1 MNNTVWMNIAKVGL
15 ACIPGIAEVVA
26 PMFIKKLDV
35 KIEDEEFNKKF
46 LAAMEAYE
54 AMKQLPSGEK
64 SA

>member
-1 MNNTVWMNIAKVGL
+1 MNTMWMNLAKVAL

-54 AMKQLPSGEK
+54 AMKNLSSGEK
-64 SA
+64 NA